1 MTGGT
6 WRAIVRERTSLT
18 LGLCLLAGT
27 TLLLPACE
35 SVPLT
40 AAPGTSLTLIA
51 NPTFVVANGGIS
63 VLSAILVEPAGT
75 FVPDG
80 TEVFFFTNLGRVDE
94 VGKTRNGVAR
104 VNFVSD
110 ARSGRALVTAISGGP
125 APTTPTT
132 TLATGRSGAVAAAS
146 REPSLAPEAAAASIA
161 AGENSDTVEIAIG
174 SALPV
179 RVVVT
184 ADPAHISAGR
194 PSSLRA
200 TVFDANGNPVQNVPV
215 SFSVTGATERLD
227 SGGAFLF
234 TNSNGQV
241 TDTLRTSAGLGS
253 VGTVTVTAT
262 TANGVT
268 GTVTVARE

>member
-1 MTGGT
+1 MPKLRLRSVALAALAALIGG
-6 WRAIVRERTSLT
+6 
-18 LGLCLLAGT
+18 
-27 TLLLPACE
+27 CE
-35 SVPLT
+35 SAPLT
-40 AAPGTSLTLIA
+40 APDGSTIFLQA

-63 VLSAILVEPAGT
+63 VVTAVVVEPAGT

-80 TEVFFFTNLGRVDE
+80 TEVTFVSTLGRVDQ
-94 VGKTRNGVAR
+94 VGKTVNGLAH

-110 ARSGRALVTAISGGP
+110 SRSGTATVTAFSGQAGG
-125 APTTPTT
+125 AP
-132 TLATGRSGAVAAAS
+132 
-146 REPSLAPEAAAASIA
+146 PSVDI
-161 AGENSDTVEIAIG
+161 TVG
-174 SALPV
+174 SALPE

-194 PSSLRA
+194 PSFLRA
-200 TVFDANGNPVQNVPV
+200 TVFDERGNPVQNVPV
-215 SFSVTGATERLD
+215 AFSVTGATERLD

-241 TDTLRTSAGLGS
+241 TDTLRSSAAIGGT
-253 VGTVTVTAT
+253 GTVTVTAT

>member
-1 MTGGT
+1 MPKL
-6 WRAIVRERTSLT
+6 RLRSVA
-18 LGLCLLAGT
+18 LAALAALSFG
-27 TLLLPACE
+27 CE
-35 SVPLT
+35 SAPLT
-40 AAPGTSLTLIA
+40 APNGSAIFLQA
-51 NPTFVVANGGIS
+51 NPTFVIANGGIA
-63 VLSAILVEPAGT
+63 VVTAVVVEPAGT

-80 TEVFFFTNLGRVDE
+80 TEVTFLSTLGRVDQ
-94 VGKTRNGVAR
+94 VGKTVNGLAR

-110 ARSGRALVTAISGGP
+110 SRSGTATVTAFSGQAGGA
-125 APTTPTT
+125 AP
-132 TLATGRSGAVAAAS
+132 
-146 REPSLAPEAAAASIA
+146 PSVDI
-161 AGENSDTVEIAIG
+161 TVG
-174 SALPV
+174 SALPE

-194 PSSLRA
+194 PSFLRA
-200 TVFDANGNPVQNVPV
+200 TVFDERGNPVQNVPV

-241 TDTLRTSAGLGS
+241 TDTLRTSAALGS